1 MVKCGVIFMFMG
13 EFHQRLDEKG
23 RITIPVKM
31 RHDLGNDFIVT
42 RGLDGC
48 IFIYPKTEW
57 QKIIVQYKEL
67 PNTKETRTFLRA
79 FLSCASEMNM
89 DKQGRINIASPL
101 IEWASLQKDVVM
113 IGVNERLEV
122 WSKTIWESYLDESKE
137 SFSEIA
143 DRLFQTNVV

>member
-1 MVKCGVIFMFMG
+1 
-13 EFHQRLDEKG
+13 
-23 RITIPVKM
+23 
-31 RHDLGNDFIVT
+31 
-42 RGLDGC
+42 
-48 IFIYPKTEW
+48 
-57 QKIIVQYKEL
+57 
-67 PNTKETRTFLRA
+67 
-79 FLSCASEMNM
+79 M